1 MSIHRTGNSGSKPP
15 SKPTHTNVV
24 NQSAEP
30 TPARNQDRFEGMT
43 RPERAPSWR
52 QGETGLRQAL
62 ESSSPSHE
70 VLNHPADGV
79 FDDAFDEFNELFLQY
94 LNH

>member
-1 MSIHRTGNSGSKPP
+1 MSIHRTGNAGSKPP
-15 SKPTHTNVV
+15 SKPTQTDVV
-24 NQSAEP
+24 TQNQAP

-43 RPERAPSWR
+43 RPDLTPNWR
-52 QGETGLRQAL
+52 HGETGLRQAL

-70 VLNHPADGV
+70 VLTHATDGTV
-79 FDDAFDEFNELFLQY
+79 DDALDEFNELFLQY